1 MISTK
6 AIITP
11 VCVLGRGSDGMLLAH
26 SLTEFER
33 DTSTSEL
40 RPVLRNAAILLRNQ
54 NEMLPDVL
62 SIESGP
68 NVFHF
73 EKGADLSCFLITDQS
88 YSTTEAFSR
97 IAHIK
102 KCFMD
107 THPPAMINESYS
119 GFEDFDVKQL
129 ITAELSEELP
139 LSPKHQRGNI
149 APILEK
155 IRGTSFGFSSRIL
168 EKKKSQAPELS
179 WEEIGL
185 LVPMT
190 ILAFAKTLAA
200 MRTGHFLDVATNLA
214 STAIAFYLVFIC
226 VHKLLTIKKLFI
238 SSFVLLIL
246 TYGTTL
252 DSLTSVV
259 FNGVFALITLANVAH
274 YYLKPQE
281 KSKRAQA

>member
-1 MISTK
+1 MISTN
-6 AIITP
+6 AILEP

-26 SLTEFER
+26 SLSEFER
-33 DTSTSEL
+33 DTSTNEL
-40 RPVLRNAAILLRNQ
+40 RPVLRNAALLLRNQ

-68 NVFHF
+68 NVFHY
-73 EKGADLSCFLITDQS
+73 EKGADVSCFLITDQS

-102 KCFMD
+102 QLFLS
-107 THPPAMINESYS
+107 THSTAMINESHM
-119 GFEDFDVKQL
+119 GFEEFDVKTL
-129 ITAELSEELP
+129 LTVPLADELP

-155 IRGTSFGFSSRIL
+155 IKGTSFGFSSRIL
-168 EKKKSQAPELS
+168 EKKKSQVPELS

-190 ILAFAKTLAA
+190 ILAFGKTIAA
-200 MRTGHFLDVATNLA
+200 LRTGHLLDVTTNLM
-214 STAIAFYLVFIC
+214 STAVAFYLVFIC
-226 VHKLLTIKKLFI
+226 VHKLLTIKKLFLA
-238 SSFVLLIL
+238 SFALLLL

-252 DSLTSVV
+252 DSLTSIV
-259 FNGVFALITLANVAH
+259 FNGVFALITLCNVAH
-274 YYLKPQE
+274 YYLKPVE
-281 KSKRAQA
+281 KTKRAQA